1 MNLMVDNRNS
11 AQVGFVHQVQMAETA
26 ARHQRLSLAPE
37 VAESAF
43 QRAGLF
49 SKSSQGKRNLPHDE
63 DYVDFEEFDEEE
75 EDSDC
80 AFLDQLIKNFS
91 A

>member
-11 AQVGFVHQVQMAETA
+11 AQVGFVHQAQMAETV
-26 ARHQRLSLAPE
+26 ARQQRLTPATE

-49 SKSSQGKRNLPHDE
+49 SKRSQGKREFDE
-63 DYVDFEEFDEEE
+63 DYVDLEDLEEE
-75 EDSDC
+75 EEGDTS
-80 AFLDQLIKNFS
+80 FLDQLVRNFS
-91 A
+91 N